1 MGRLKTVQTEIQ
13 TYISHLKSL
22 QFPDGSWRFLFETGP
37 MTDANMIILL
47 KNLDTKPELIP
58 QLAQRLKQR
67 QAPNGAWKQYD
78 DEVGHLSSTVEAY
91 TALLLSGCASR
102 EDVMMQ
108 KAEEYIVQHGGVEQA
123 HVSTKFMLAL
133 NGLYPWPRFFPLPLY
148 LIQLPKSSSFSYYR
162 WSSYVRSHFAS
173 LLILGHRKFKLHHP
187 REINIHHLFVTQHFH
202 KLREPRRSNRTRERK
217 KKGYLS
223 RSALKKTEQILLQ
236 NIENDGTQYSY
247 ASATFFMIYSLLA
260 IGYKTDSPMIKQAV
274 EGLVSF
280 GYTAR
285 DGSLHIQNSPST
297 VWDTALIAYTLQE
310 AGVST
315 EDAAILRAA
324 KYLLS
329 LQHLEKQESERDS
342 RHRTSGGWG
351 FSESNTANPDVDD
364 TQAVIRVLT
373 RLAAQESDYS
383 AAWRK
388 GIQYVFRMQ
397 NDDGG
402 WAAFE
407 KNSVSSIIRLFR
419 IPHFAETA
427 ADPSCADIT
436 GRVLELLGNHLK
448 LRLSHP
454 RIQDGLDWLV
464 KKQKSDGSWYGRWGV
479 SFIYGTWAAVTGM
492 AAAGLQA
499 DHPAIR
505 RAVDWLLRIRHE
517 DGGWGESCRSD
528 FIKKYNP
535 APYSTVVHTAWALDA
550 LIAVHDNPTE
560 VIDQGILRLIEW
572 NRQEGRR
579 TTYPAGAGLP
589 GHFYIHYHSYPLV
602 WPLLTLSHYVQKYQ
616 KQP

>member
-1 MGRLKTVQTEIQ
+1 MGPLETAQAEIQ
-13 TYISHLKSL
+13 TYVSLLKSR
-22 QFPDGSWRFLFETGP
+22 QDQDGSWRFLFETGP

-47 KNLDTKPELIP
+47 INLHSNQELIP
-58 QLAQRLKQR
+58 LLAQRLKQR

-78 DEVGHLSSTVEAY
+78 DEVGHLSSTIEAY
-91 TALLLSGCASR
+91 TALLLSGSASR
-102 EDVMMQ
+102 EDLMMQ
-108 KAEEYIVQHGGVEQA
+108 QAEDYIVQHGGVEEA

-133 NGLYPWPRFFPLPLY
+133 NGLYPWPSFFPLPLF
-148 LIQLPKSSSFSYYR
+148 LIQLPKSSSFGYYR

-173 LLILGHRKFKLHHP
+173 LLILGNRRFKLQHP
-187 REINIHHLFVTQHFH
+187 PGKNINHLYVTQHFH
-202 KLREPRRSNRTRERK
+202 KLRKASRSNHKRDRK
-217 KKGYLS
+217 KIGFLS
-223 RSALKKTEQILLQ
+223 RTALKKTEQILLQ
-236 NIENDGTQYSY
+236 NIEDDGTQFSY

-260 IGYKTDSPMIKQAV
+260 IGYKPDSPIVKQAV
-274 EGLVSF
+274 AGLISF
-280 GYTAR
+280 GYAAR
-285 DGSLHIQNSPST
+285 DGALHIQNSPST
-297 VWDTALIAYTLQE
+297 VWDTALIAYILQE

-315 EDAAILRAA
+315 EDDAVQRAA
-324 KYLLS
+324 KYLLP
-329 LQHLEKQESERDS
+329 LQHLEKRESEGDVL
-342 RHRTSGGWG
+342 HCIPGGWG

-373 RLAAQESDYS
+373 RLAAHQSEYG

-388 GIQYVFRMQ
+388 GIQYLFHMQ

-407 KNSVSSIIRLFR
+407 KNSASNIIRLFR
-419 IPHFAETA
+419 IPNFAETA

-448 LRLSHP
+448 LGITHP
-454 RIQDGLDWLV
+454 RIEASLKWLM
-464 KKQKSDGSWYGRWGV
+464 KEQKSDGSWYGRWGV

-492 AAAGLQA
+492 RAVGLQA

-505 RAVDWLLRIRHE
+505 RAVDWLLKIRHE

-528 FIKKYNP
+528 LIKKYNP

-550 LIAVHDNPTE
+550 LIAVHDDPTE
-560 VIDQGILRLIEW
+560 VIDQGIIRLIEW

-589 GHFYIHYHSYPLV
+589 GHFYIHYHSYPLI

-616 KQP
+616 K